1 MTTTSEKIRPLYV
14 GTRDWALVCESCAG
28 YTLQTAIKNGEPGQ
42 GEFLGA
48 NGEIFELV
56 SDSLMAVMV
65 EDFAK
70 YDFEVECDCRAG
82 KS

>member
-14 GTRDWALVCESCAG
+14 GTRDWALVCEFCAG
-28 YTLQTAIKNGEPGQ
+28 YTLQTAIKNGKPGQ
-42 GEFLGA
+42 GEFVGA

-56 SDSLMAVMV
+56 SESLMAVMI

-70 YDFEVECDCRAG
+70 YDLEVACDCRAG

>member
-28 YTLQTAIKNGEPGQ
+28 YTLQTAIKNAEPGQ
-42 GEFLGA
+42 GEFVGA

-56 SDSLMAVMV
+56 SDSFRAFLV
-65 EDFAK
+65 EDFARYGIK
-70 YDFEVECDCRAG
+70 PDCDCQAS